1 MINKKFLLIILTF
14 SIISIGWITLDYRGV
29 EVPFVSIEDLFIN
42 HNNYKQEKFRLGGI
56 VKPGSIKFSDDKLT
70 VSFNL
75 NQGEFSL
82 PVKHISAAI
91 PDLFGDSAE
100 VIIEGKYENK
110 ILIADNLMTKC
121 ASRYEE
127 QSNYKPY
134 NEN

>member
-29 EVPFVSIEDLFIN
+29 EVPFISIEDLFIN

-75 NQGEFSL
+75 NQVVNVIETEESSS
-82 PVKHISAAI
+82 VAI
-91 PDLFGDSAE
+91 
-100 VIIEGKYENK
+100 V
-110 ILIADNLMTKC
+110 
-121 ASRYEE
+121 
-127 QSNYKPY
+127 
-134 NEN
+134 